1 MKYEWR
7 KAEKAIYGVKASPT
21 LVTVPD
27 QTFIMIDGEG
37 NPNSSDFSER
47 VSALY
52 SLAYAVKMDYKNP
65 IQS

>member
-21 LVTVPD
+21 LVTVPE
-27 QTFIMIDGEG
+27 QAIQI
-37 NPNSSDFSER
+37 
-47 VSALY
+47 ALI
-52 SLAYAVKMDYKNP
+52 SLSGFRLCTLLLMQLKWIIKNP